1 MDLYNVLGVDRNA
14 TQDELKKAYR
24 KLSKNITLM

>member
-14 TQDELKKAYR
+14 TQDEQKAYR
-24 KLSKNITLM
+24 NYLRISLM